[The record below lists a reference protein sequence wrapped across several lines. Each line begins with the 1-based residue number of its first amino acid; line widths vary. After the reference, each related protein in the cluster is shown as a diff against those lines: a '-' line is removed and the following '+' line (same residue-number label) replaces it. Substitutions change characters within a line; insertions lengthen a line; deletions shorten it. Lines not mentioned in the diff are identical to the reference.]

1 MKLYPTDFNPRRNM
15 ERKRLISFRFSDFAA
30 GVWIAITVRFLGMFA
45 FAIYGPFFLLYL
57 NQTRGLTM
65 TAAGTVVALSSLSG
79 ALSQT
84 LGGMVTDRFGRR
96 KSMIFFTA
104 VDIMVNIALTA
115 SIALAAPIWSIAL
128 IYIAGGFLSGMKS
141 PVSTA
146 IILDLT
152 PAPRLTEV
160 YGIAQI
166 VANIGW
172 VIGPLLGGFMFAA
185 FSYAWLFAMAVL
197 TSTASLILILMAFK
211 ESYTGSRKGTSFKDA
226 FSIKPDMALF
236 SYISLNLIVFIAYT
250 QIVNMYSVFVVDK
263 LGFTASQYGILIT
276 IASAFAVIFQY
287 PVTSMVAKGMGD
299 RNALF
304 LGSLIFGLGYLSLGW
319 ITSFAWS
326 VVAILFITLGEL
338 LFVPSASST
347 VGRLAPPDQRGRYMG
362 LLGTGCG
369 LGVAIGPLLGGAL
382 FDAVAGTPPLMWGA
396 IAAIAGAAAIG
407 FLGWFHAYK
416 NRLV

>member
-1 MKLYPTDFNPRRNM
+1 M

-30 GVWIAITVRFLGMFA
+30 GVWIAIIVRFLGMFA

-65 TAAGTVVALSSLSG
+65 TAAGTVVAISSLSG

-115 SIALAAPIWSIAL
+115 SIALAAPIWYIAL

-141 PVSTA
+141 PVATA

-152 PAPRLTEV
+152 PAPRLTEA

-185 FSYAWLFAMAVL
+185 FSYAWLFALAVL
-197 TSTASLILILMAFK
+197 TSTASLILILTAFK
-211 ESYTGSRKGTSFKDA
+211 ESYTGSREGTSFKA
-226 FSIKPDMALF
+226 TFSIKPDMALF

-250 QIVNMYSVFVVDK
+250 QIINMYSVFVVDK
-263 LGFTASQYGILIT
+263 LGFTAAQYGILIT

-299 RNALF
+299 KNALF

-319 ITSFAWS
+319 INSFAWS

-347 VGRLAPPDQRGRYMG
+347 IGRLAPPDQRGRYMG

-369 LGVAIGPLLGGAL
+369 LGVAIGPLLGGVL
-382 FDAVAGTPPLMWGA
+382 FDAVASTPPLMWGA
-396 IAAIAGAAAIG
+396 IAAIPGAAAIG
-407 FLGWFHAYK
+407 FLWWFRAYK